1 MRQTDAMADGADD
14 ETTSAGTFRGPDAP
28 VTSYMTSEVQHV
40 EATATLRD
48 VARMLV
54 DAGIGCV
61 AVGPPEAVVAVISER
76 DIVRAV
82 AGGTDLDSV
91 TAAEAGSREL
101 VWASSDDTI
110 GDVAEEMME
119 DYVRHLLV
127 RDDTGLVGILS
138 MRDVLSA
145 YVV

>member
-1 MRQTDAMADGADD
+1 MADGADD

>member
-1 MRQTDAMADGADD
+1 MAEGADD
-14 ETTSAGTFRGPDAP
+14 EITSSGTFRGSDAP

-40 EATATLRD
+40 DPTATLRD
-48 VARMLV
+48 VARVLV
-54 DAGIGCV
+54 DVGIGCV
-61 AVGPPEAVVAVISER
+61 AVGPPDAVVAVISER

-82 AGGTDLDSV
+82 ADGADLDST
-91 TAAEAGSREL
+91 TAADAGSRSL
-101 VWASSDDTI
+101 VWASIDDTI

-127 RDDTGLVGILS
+127 RDDAGLVGILS